1 MRTLQQRALI
11 DRVYE
16 LAKSGALIPATKNYI
31 QQLRVYERQT
41 SMAGLSKLH
50 GLRHAYAQERYRELT
65 GWNAP
70 ANGGPA
76 AVHISIEDDFFASH
90 KVAGI

>member
-1 MRTLQQRALI
+1 
-11 DRVYE
+11 
-16 LAKSGALIPATKNYI
+16 
-31 QQLRVYERQT
+31 
-41 SMAGLSKLH
+41 MAGLSKLH